1 MPFDVSAAATAT
13 RRDVIEIEGGD
24 AAEYLDGQLSQNVR
38 GLAVEA
44 SAMTLLLQPQGKVEA
59 WMRMTRLAEDRF
71 WLDVE
76 AGFGEPALER
86 LLRFKLRVDAEL
98 TLSTYE
104 VTAVRG
110 PGAAQGPSAIGIEI
124 PNGAVVLDAL
134 WPGVDGFDVF
144 APIGPWLGDR
154 VPEVPLGALE
164 ALRIRLGI
172 PAMGH
177 ELDGSTIPAAAGIVE
192 GSVDFTKGCFVGQE
206 LVARID
212 SRGSNTPTRL
222 CGVRLVDHADL
233 VVGTPIMLGEKEI
246 GSLTSIA
253 PVANG
258 GGAAGLSYIKRA
270 VDVPT
275 TATVIDR
282 SGDSVDVELVEL
294 PFI

>member
-1 MPFDVSAAATAT
+1 MSFNVSAAATAM
-13 RRDVIEIEGGD
+13 RRDVIDVSGAD
-24 AAEYLDGQLSQNVR
+24 AAEYLNGQLSQDVL

-59 WMRMTRLAEDRF
+59 WMRMTRLAANRF

-76 AGFGEPALER
+76 AGFGEAALER

-98 TLSTYE
+98 TVSTFE

-110 PGAAQGPSAIGIEI
+110 PGAAQGPSGLGIEV
-124 PNGAVVLDAL
+124 PEGAVVLDAL

-144 APIGPWLGDR
+144 APIGSWLGDR

-222 CGVRLVDHADL
+222 CGVRLTDNADL
-233 VVGTPIMLGEKEI
+233 AVGAPIVLGEKEV
-246 GSLTSIA
+246 GRLTSIA
-253 PVANG
+253 AVANG
-258 GGAAGLSYIKRA
+258 SGAAGLSYIKRA
-270 VDVPT
+270 VDIP
-275 TATVIDR
+275 AKAKVIDR
-282 SGDSVDVELVEL
+282 AGNSVDVELVEL